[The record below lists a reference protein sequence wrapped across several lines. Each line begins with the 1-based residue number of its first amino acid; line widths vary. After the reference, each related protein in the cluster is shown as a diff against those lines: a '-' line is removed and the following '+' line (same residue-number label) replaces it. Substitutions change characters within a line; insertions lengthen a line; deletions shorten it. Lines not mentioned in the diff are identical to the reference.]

1 MDSTKRYAAF
11 LNFSSRSNNAN
22 SFLRS
27 FTPSCWM
34 LRDYWL
40 GWEYRHQYDRLHL
53 VANNSRFLILPH
65 YHYKNQATRILFLCR
80 RKIQKDG
87 IDRFEFPLLVLETF
101 VDPSRFTGTIYKV
114 ANWNLVDKT
123 KEYQRMRNG
132 YSNTRQ
138 APKLVFV
145 QLF

>member
-1 MDSTKRYAAF
+1 MLLPFRRAT
-11 LNFSSRSNNAN
+11 LWPI
-22 SFLRS
+22 L
-27 FTPSCWM
+27 TPTTSPLPWV
-34 LRDYWL
+34 LDPGSGR
-40 GWEYRHQYDRLHL
+40 WEIRID
-53 VANNSRFLILPH
+53 P
-65 YHYKNQATRILFLCR
+65 RILFLCR
-80 RKIQKDG
+80 RRIQKDG
-87 IDRFEFPLLVLETF
+87 IDRFEFPLLVLETI

-114 ANWNLVDKT
+114 ASWNLVDKT